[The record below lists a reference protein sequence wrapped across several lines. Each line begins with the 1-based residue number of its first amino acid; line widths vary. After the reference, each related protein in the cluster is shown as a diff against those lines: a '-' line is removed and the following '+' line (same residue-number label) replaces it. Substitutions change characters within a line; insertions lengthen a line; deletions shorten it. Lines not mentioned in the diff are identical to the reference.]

1 MGAVPV
7 ALAFDVP
14 QPGLEAE
21 DSAAGRAPVFSTLVF
36 PLLTVINIHM
46 SQDSGALPLQR
57 EAQVQFSQTSCT
69 GPAAFPRC
77 LV

>member
-36 PLLTVINIHM
+36 PSLL
-46 SQDSGALPLQR
+46 
-57 EAQVQFSQTSCT
+57 
-69 GPAAFPRC
+69 
-77 LV
+77 